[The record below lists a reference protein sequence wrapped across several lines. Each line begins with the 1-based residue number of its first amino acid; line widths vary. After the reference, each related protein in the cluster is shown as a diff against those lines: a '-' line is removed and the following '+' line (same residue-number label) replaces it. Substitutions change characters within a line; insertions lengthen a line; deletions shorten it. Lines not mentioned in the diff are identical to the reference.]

1 MIGLL
6 IISLFCIIMGAYS
19 LVSGILI
26 MKGKYS
32 KDTRPFTY
40 WFGTVI
46 YSVLAA
52 AAVIAAVLKSA
63 Q

>member
-1 MIGLL
+1 
-6 IISLFCIIMGAYS
+6 MGAYS
-19 LVSGILI
+19 LVSGTLI
-26 MKGKYS
+26 MRGKYS

-40 WFGTVI
+40 WFGIVT
-46 YSVLAA
+46 YFVLAV